1 MNELLQA
8 ECGLQ
13 EQHRK
18 RGHPKHQGGPHLLSE
33 SSQCSGG
40 ITIHDNSFLDEVVE
54 AQKRSVKIVQSGVKS
69 FTENSVDSVRV

>member
-1 MNELLQA
+1 MWAPGTAQEAWAPQTPGGPPLTL
-8 ECGLQ
+8 GLQ
-13 EQHRK
+13 
-18 RGHPKHQGGPHLLSE
+18 LVL
-33 SSQCSGG
+33 GG